1 MNFIIRILIIGIL
14 SYYLPVLFPWWSIL
28 VITFFN
34 GLIYSENYF
43 SQFLSGFIGVGTA
56 WIFLLL
62 SIDTSSN
69 SILSSKIIDLLNIS
83 SVNYLIIYTSVIGGF
98 VGGIGSILGKSLR
111 DIIFKEKKKRD
122 FNF

>member
-34 GLIYSENYF
+34 GLLYSENYF